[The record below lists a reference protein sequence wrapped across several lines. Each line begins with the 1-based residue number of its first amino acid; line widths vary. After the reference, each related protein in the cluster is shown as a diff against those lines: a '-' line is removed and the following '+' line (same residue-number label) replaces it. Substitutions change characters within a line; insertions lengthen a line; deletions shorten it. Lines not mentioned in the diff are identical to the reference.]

1 LFSDVEFDMYFVTRN
16 GRDNSLTTWDKVYR
30 IASLVYS
37 LRSKGNYMMEIGFDA
52 AELVSSFCI

>member
-1 LFSDVEFDMYFVTRN
+1 MYFVTRN

-30 IASLVYS
+30 IASLFYS